1 MIEGVELII
10 RREGYPDRVETL
22 VEGDT
27 RLGRAQDNELVLS
40 DVAVSR
46 RHAQISVSGYE
57 VHIEDIGSGNGIYFN
72 GHRVNLQVLGN
83 GDEVLIDPFTLIFRL
98 VGEDIDALAS
108 IPDAPGSRAR
118 LEVITGQGMAGSSYS
133 IRRNGLTIGR
143 SEKRDI
149 VIPDSASSRH
159 HATISIEDGKYV
171 LTDASSANG
180 MFVNDERIR
189 DHELNP
195 GDIIRIG
202 NTELRFVLYDA
213 SDHEQETDFAKLS
226 DYENLDSPT
235 EEIGKNR
242 VWLAI
247 LFVLGVA
254 GIGIICLVILVTI
267 LFYINGG

>member
-22 VEGDT
+22 SEGDT
-27 RLGRAQDNELVLS
+27 RIGRAQDNELVLS

-46 RHAQISVSGYE
+46 RHAQISISGYE
-57 VHIEDIGSGNGIYFN
+57 VHVEDLGSGNGIYYN

-83 GDEVLIDPFTLIFRL
+83 GDEVVIDPFTLIFRL
-98 VGEDIDALAS
+98 VGEDIDS
-108 IPDAPGSRAR
+108 IANAPDAGGSRAR

-143 SEKRDI
+143 SEQRDI

-159 HATISIEDGKYV
+159 HATIAIEDGNYV
-171 LTDASSANG
+171 LSDAGSANG
-180 MFVNDERIR
+180 MYVNNERIR
-189 DHELNP
+189 NHQLTP
-195 GDIIRIG
+195 GDVIRIG

-213 SDHEQETDFAKLS
+213 SDHEQETDFSKIS
-226 DYENLDSPT
+226 PHENLDQPT
-235 EEIGKNR
+235 EEVGQSR
-242 VWLAI
+242 AVFAV

-254 GIGIICLVILVTI
+254 VLGIFCLIVLVSM
-267 LFYINGG
+267 LYYFQGG